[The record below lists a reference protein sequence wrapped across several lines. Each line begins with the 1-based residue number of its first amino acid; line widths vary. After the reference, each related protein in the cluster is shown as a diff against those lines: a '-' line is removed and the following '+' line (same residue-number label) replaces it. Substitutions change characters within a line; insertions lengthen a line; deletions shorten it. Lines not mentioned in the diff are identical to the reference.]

1 MIEQHVVEASKNS
14 SLKTCT
20 LAFGVIYGLKNPLY
34 DMILEKKLTRS
45 PLLDLPGSF
54 IPVEYVAGLIVRAE
68 KKLSEGAADVVRKS
82 FKVGG
87 CRSANKEFH
96 TIPEWEL
103 ELKHLP
109 VIVLKITS
117 YINLYVAKVFGWAP
131 MGADLCPTI
140 CSFLEVVEEDA
151 DNSIIEAAVEVGKVP
166 HIRKGVKRMVENF
179 RKETRRLK
187 EEK

>member
-1 MIEQHVVEASKNS
+1 
-14 SLKTCT
+14 
-20 LAFGVIYGLKNPLY
+20 
-34 DMILEKKLTRS
+34 MILEKKLTRS

-68 KKLSEGAADVVRKS
+68 KKLSEGNADVVGKS

-87 CRSANKEFH
+87 CRSTNKEFH

-109 VIVLKITS
+109 LMVLKIMS
-117 YINLYVAKVFGWAP
+117 YINLYIVKVFGWAP
-131 MGADLCPTI
+131 MGADLGPTI

-151 DNSIIEAAVEVGKVP
+151 DNSIVEAALEVGKVP
-166 HIRKGVKRMVENF
+166 HIKEGVKMMVEKF
-179 RKETRRLK
+179 QKKQERLK
-187 EEK
+187 KNK